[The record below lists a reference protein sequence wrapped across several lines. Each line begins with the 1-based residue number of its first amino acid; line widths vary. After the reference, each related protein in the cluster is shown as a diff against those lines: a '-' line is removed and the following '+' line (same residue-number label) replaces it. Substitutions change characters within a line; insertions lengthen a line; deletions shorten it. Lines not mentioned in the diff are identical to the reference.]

1 MAYGLTFRLEL
12 EDGTRADPPS
22 FRSAPGVSWGPGD
35 TIPLGRDRRLRVIDT
50 RLVEGTDGE
59 PVTVLVVEPT

>member
-22 FRSAPGVSWGPGD
+22 FRNAPGVVGAGRHD
-35 TIPLGRDRRLRVIDT
+35 PLGRDRRLRVIDT

-59 PVTVLVVEPT
+59 PITVLVVEPT